1 MEAFMLRI
9 ISLLLLSALIS
20 VQTHAA
26 TGTGLK
32 QAFDEFRYSVNVE
45 WDQQDLTY
53 YETARERLETRIGE
67 AMANGATTEQVIEV
81 AIAQIP
87 DAKLAAEMRQSAQL
101 LQAGKLSASDAR
113 ELLMKSLEA
122 QGSRG
127 ASWTGVGSF
136 LMNVV
141 YFTLAMLGLIVY
153 AIAYDSGYM
162 CREVNVCQE
171 DFWGN
176 VYCRMECR

>member
-1 MEAFMLRI
+1 MLRI
-9 ISLLLLSALIS
+9 VSFLLLSVFIT

-32 QAFDEFRYSVNVE
+32 EAFAEFRYSVNVD
-45 WDQQDLTY
+45 WDQQDFSF
-53 YETARERLETRIGE
+53 YEAARARLEARIGE
-67 AMANGATTEQVIEV
+67 ALANGATPEQVIEV

-87 DAKLAAEMRQSAQL
+87 DTKLAAELRQSAQL
-101 LQAGKLSASDAR
+101 LQTGKLSASDAR
-113 ELLMKSLEA
+113 EMLMKSLEA
-122 QGSRG
+122 QGVRG

-141 YFTLAMLGLIVY
+141 YFSLAMLGLIVY

-176 VYCRMECR
+176 VYCRSECR